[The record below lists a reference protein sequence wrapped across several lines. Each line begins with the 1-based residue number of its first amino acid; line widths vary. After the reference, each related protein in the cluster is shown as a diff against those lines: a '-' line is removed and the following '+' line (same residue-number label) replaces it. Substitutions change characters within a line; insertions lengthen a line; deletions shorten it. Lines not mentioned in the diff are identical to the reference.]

1 MSIKT
6 FPQVVFIS
14 VVNPGTPDEF
24 LSASLNTTEALGDE
38 NSQIVGIYKFVG
50 SHELASRPP
59 WLGVKRHSKKTT

>member
-24 LSASLNTTEALGDE
+24 LSASLNTTEALGDK
-38 NSQIVGIYKFVG
+38 SKKIVGIYKFV
-50 SHELASRPP
+50 EAYNLVARLPFRM
-59 WLGVKRHSKKTT
+59 KRRSKKTS

>member
-14 VVNPGTPDEF
+14 VVNPGTLDEF

-38 NSQIVGIYKFVG
+38 NSQEEDRILTHI
-50 SHELASRPP
+50 ENI
-59 WLGVKRHSKKTT
+59 LGG

>member
-38 NSQIVGIYKFVG
+38 NSQIVGIYRFVEAHDLTAQLPL
-50 SHELASRPP
+50 ST
-59 WLGVKRHSKKTT
+59 KRRSKKTT